1 MITNFLGGNIIIFYY
16 SKIHISFKLK
26 FYKYKKNNLPRGFET
41 QVSMQKFIIVRK
53 LYWLYFFHQPLTV
66 VIFNQV
72 YNMEGNV
79 KSLKLLFWVLKKR
92 FSVITGILLIDMY
105 FILKIIEKIEIPIT
119 IVFVLIDQLLMNLK
133 LINMES

>member
-1 MITNFLGGNIIIFYY
+1 
-16 SKIHISFKLK
+16 
-26 FYKYKKNNLPRGFET
+26 
-41 QVSMQKFIIVRK
+41 
-53 LYWLYFFHQPLTV
+53 
-66 VIFNQV
+66 
-72 YNMEGNV
+72 MEGNV